1 MLPAANAEPTPEPVG
16 PTNADGAAA
25 AATAPASAAAAA
37 AAAEAA
43 AAAAATE
50 AAPAAA
56 VAELAGAR
64 IAIGGPMQSF
74 MLERLV
80 LLARRKGDLPNAP
93 SQTLHTP
100 HVLVMRSLLAV
111 SLSSVRTRS
120 YGMASSTRQQLHIY
134 DRKR

>member
-37 AAAEAA
+37 EAA
-43 AAAAATE
+43 E

-56 VAELAGAR
+56 APELAGAR
-64 IAIGGPMQSF
+64 ITIGGPMQSF